1 MAYPEK
7 YMESDLCTPLF
18 WHTRT
23 VTEMTV
29 ALENSG
35 ASLELPL
42 NLYLDVRV
50 KDHQEQTIVR

>member
-1 MAYPEK
+1 
-7 YMESDLCTPLF
+7 MESDLCTPLF